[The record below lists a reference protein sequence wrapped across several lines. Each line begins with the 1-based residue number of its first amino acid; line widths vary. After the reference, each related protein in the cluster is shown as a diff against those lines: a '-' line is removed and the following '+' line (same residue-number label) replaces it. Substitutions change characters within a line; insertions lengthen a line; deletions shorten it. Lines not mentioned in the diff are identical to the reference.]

1 MAIAMT
7 VPGGI
12 RRRQVA
18 LVAAHLAGAALGG
31 ACVGALLGAVGAA
44 LALGHLSVPI
54 LVAVAAAVAL
64 ATLRP
69 RGRSYGIRC
78 QVPRRWTTRE
88 TYAVVSGWGLLLG
101 SGFATLVPYPA
112 YFFLPALELLVG
124 IQAAAVA
131 GATFG
136 LVRELVVLWPLL
148 TRRDPE
154 HAMNLLEPM
163 RRFGRRMNAIL
174 LVTVVAGGIAYWVI
188 S

>member
-18 LVAAHLAGAALGG
+18 LVAAHLVGATLGG
-31 ACVGALLGAVGAA
+31 ASVGAVLGAVGAA
-44 LALGHLSVPI
+44 VALERLSVPI
-54 LVAVAAAVAL
+54 LVTVAVAIAL

-69 RGRSYGIRC
+69 HGRSYGIRC
-78 QVPRRWTTRE
+78 QVPRRWSTRE
-88 TYAVVSGWGLLLG
+88 TYAVAFAWGALLG

-131 GATFG
+131 GAAFG
-136 LVRELVVLWPLL
+136 LGRELVVLWPLL
-148 TRRDPE
+148 AGRDPE

-163 RRFGRRMNAIL
+163 RRFGKRMNAAL
-174 LVTVVAGGIAYWVI
+174 LVAIVAGTIAYWVVT
-188 S
+188 